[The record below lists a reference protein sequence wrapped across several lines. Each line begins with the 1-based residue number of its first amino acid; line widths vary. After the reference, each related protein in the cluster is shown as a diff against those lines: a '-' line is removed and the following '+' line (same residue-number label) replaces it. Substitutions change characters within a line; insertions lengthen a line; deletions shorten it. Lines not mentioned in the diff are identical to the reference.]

1 MHYPICSWAY
11 CRRAQMTPYKY
22 QPLRI
27 DADEIRLLSLLPG
40 SSPEETIISIE
51 TVPFGQ
57 NNWPQYEALSYTWG
71 SSDDRVPLSI
81 GALRNESLDIT
92 QNLATALPYLR
103 LRDRPRVL
111 WIDAICID
119 QKSLT
124 ERSHQVK
131 RMGDIFQKV
140 ERVIVWKVE
149 HAGLENIGAPGFQD
163 RGRLA
168 DFCDEARIYRMP
180 RSSLG

>member
-1 MHYPICSWAY
+1 
-11 CRRAQMTPYKY
+11 MTPYKY
-22 QPLRI
+22 QPLRM

-40 SSPEETIISIE
+40 SSSEETIISIE
-51 TVPFGQ
+51 TVPLGK
-57 NNWPQYEALSYTWG
+57 NSWPQYEALSYTWG

-81 GALRNESLDIT
+81 GALRNETLDIT

-111 WIDAICID
+111 WIDTICID
-119 QKSLT
+119 QKSLA

-131 RMGDIFQKV
+131 RMGDIFQKA
-140 ERVIVWKVE
+140 ERVIVWLGPEGNWSTLALRTLE
-149 HAGLENIGAPGFQD
+149 H
-163 RGRLA
+163 LA
-168 DFCDEARIYRMP
+168 SKIEVDWQISVMP